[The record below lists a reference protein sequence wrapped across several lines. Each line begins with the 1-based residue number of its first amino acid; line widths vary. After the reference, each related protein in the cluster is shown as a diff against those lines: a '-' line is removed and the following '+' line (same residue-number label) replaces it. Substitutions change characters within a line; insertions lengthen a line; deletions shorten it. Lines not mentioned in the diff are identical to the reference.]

1 MAQELDITQ
10 SDNGLLADI
19 RSMVEQTRTAV
30 ARIVNSGMTLLYWR
44 GGRRISMEV
53 LGNKRADYGHEI
65 VSTLSQ
71 QLRWSHF
78 KEIIYLKNDLQR
90 EFYAE
95 MCRAERWSVRTLRE
109 KIGSML
115 FERAATQTSRAR
127 LINHQEG
134 AE

>member
-1 MAQELDITQ
+1 MDQELDIIQ

-44 GGRRISMEV
+44 GGRRISMEA

-65 VSTLSQ
+65 VSTMSQ
-71 QLRWSHF
+71 KLGWSHF

-115 FERAATQTSRAR
+115 FERAAIQTSRAR

>member
-1 MAQELDITQ
+1 MDQELDIIQ

-44 GGRRISMEV
+44 GGRRISMEA

-95 MCRAERWSVRTLRE
+95 MCRVERWSVRTLRE

-115 FERAATQTSRAR
+115 FERAAAQTSRAR
-127 LINHQEG
+127 LINYQEG